1 MVQKPSFIHINGI
14 ARDKE
19 PSLRYKDSESFS
31 GWQKQSRMLL
41 ERILGLDKLTKPEF
55 DSFNVEFETEHEDFK
70 EIRFTFKSE
79 ENFTVP
85 CHILLPKNVPA
96 PYVPVI
102 CIQGHSKGM
111 HISLGRAR
119 YEGDEE
125 SINSGDR
132 DFARRAVKEGCAAIT
147 MEQRYMG
154 ELGGTEYGPDC
165 FSAALAALLYGRTAI
180 GERVWDLTR
189 LTDVL
194 TDHFDCLDMSR
205 LVTLG
210 NSGGGTTLFYHACLD
225 KRVYC
230 AVPSCSVCTYKDSI
244 AAMEHCCCNY
254 LPRIAE
260 YFDMGDL
267 GGLIAP
273 RCLVVVNGKDDP
285 IFPKSGVDEAMA
297 QIKRLYSAAKVPDNV
312 INVTGDGEHRFY
324 ADIAWKEI
332 HRFLKPRADL
342 IIFAGQSNMQGQSE
356 TVLPDG
362 AMRGCY
368 EYKMLSDEI
377 VPLATPV
384 GENVRKDGS
393 EGEQITEETDLGKWL
408 DEHALG
414 AACYGNTNLVPAFC
428 KKYVNESNRYVIA
441 VHAAKGSTMVSDW
454 LPGTEEYDA
463 LIRKSIAAV
472 KKAREGYEVENVY
485 AVWLQGESD
494 AIFAPDKKAYKEKLS
509 CLAGE
514 LFEKVGVDKFGII
527 RVGRFTR
534 DERDDEIIEAQNEI
548 CREDER
554 FLMLT
559 EIATELNENPEY
571 MHPTIGGHFSA
582 KGLQKLGAAAAEAL
596 AAYKIAQK

>member
-1 MVQKPSFIHINGI
+1 MVQKPTFEHINKI
-14 ARDKE
+14 AGE
-19 PSLRYKDSESFS
+19 HVPTLRYKDGEDFRD
-31 GWQKQSRMLL
+31 WQKQSRFILRRL
-41 ERILGLDKLTKPEF
+41 LGLDAFAEPEC
-55 DSFNVEFETEHEDFK
+55 DAFNIEFEEDHEDFR

-79 ENFTVP
+79 EDFTVP
-85 CHILLPKNVPA
+85 CHILLPKNVLA

-111 HISLGRAR
+111 HISLGRPK

-154 ELGGTEYGPDC
+154 ELGGTEYGTEC

-189 LTDVL
+189 LIDVL
-194 TDHFDCLDMSR
+194 TEHFDCLDMSR
-205 LVTLG
+205 LITLG
-210 NSGGGTTLFYHACLD
+210 NSGGGTTLFYHACTD
-225 KRVYC
+225 ERVYC

-244 AAMEHCCCNY
+244 AAMDHCCCNY
-254 LPRIAE
+254 VPRIAE

-267 GGLIAP
+267 GGLITP

-285 IFPKSGVDEAMA
+285 IFPKAGVDEAMA
-297 QIKRLYSAAKVPDNV
+297 QIKRLYTAAKVPDNV

-332 HRFLKPRADL
+332 HRYLKPRADV

-362 AMRGCY
+362 VMRGCY
-368 EYKMLSDEI
+368 EYKLFSDKI
-377 VPLATPV
+377 VPLSTPV
-384 GENVRKDGS
+384 GENVKKDGS
-393 EGEQITEETDLGKWL
+393 EGYPITEETDLGKWL
-408 DEHALG
+408 GEHALG

-428 KKYVNESNRYVIA
+428 KKYVSESGRYAIA

-454 LPGTEEYDA
+454 LPGTDGYDA
-463 LIRKSIAAV
+463 LIRKSLAAV
-472 KKAREGYEVENVY
+472 KCARESYEVENVY
-485 AVWLQGESD
+485 CVWLQGESD
-494 AIFAPDKKAYKEKLS
+494 AIFAPDRAAYKEKLS
-509 CLAGE
+509 TLAGE
-514 LFEKVGVDKFGII
+514 LFEKVGIDKFGVI

-534 DERDDEIIEAQNEI
+534 DERDDEIIAAQDEI
-548 CREDER
+548 CREDDR

-571 MHPTIGGHFSA
+571 MHPTIAGHYSA
-582 KGLQKLGAAAAEAL
+582 KGLQKLGQAAGKAL
-596 AAYKIAQK
+596 AEYSTENK